1 MKHFIQTHVK
11 WVLAVFIAGIA
22 LAGCGANTEKAN
34 SSEAQT
40 GAGEAQAGAS
50 EVKTDSHGANHN
62 HESEKTYE
70 LKVGYLKGQGAPLLD
85 IAQHEGFFEAE
96 KLKVEGV
103 SFASSADGL
112 NALQAGKIDVGIT
125 FGTAA
130 PLTFISKGS
139 DFAIIGGHL
148 EGGHPILTQQKDKDK
163 YKTLED
169 YKGKKVGT
177 IRMFT
182 SDIVF
187 RSALAD
193 AGIDW
198 KTDLEIVEFKT
209 PGDLLQAISSGKVD
223 VAISANTTLL
233 QAIKQDLAIVG
244 WSNDLNPSHV
254 CCRVVTRKELL
265 SEDEGEAYKRL
276 LKAFIRAERVKN
288 EHPEKAV
295 AAAKIHLKLDDET
308 VDSIV
313 NEEHSHYSPDPNSKE
328 ILKMWEQMKEI
339 GYLENVD
346 GIDIRDYIILDL
358 YERALEE
365 LIAEYP
371 NDQDYYQQLLDRFNQ
386 QNI

>member
-1 MKHFIQTHVK
+1 MEMEFKNAHLGERKLKQFFRISVK
-11 WVLAVFIAGIA
+11 PVLAVLIASLA
-22 LAGCGANTEKAN
+22 LTGCGTDAEKAN
-34 SSEAQT
+34 SSEA
-40 GAGEAQAGAS
+40 
-50 EVKTDSHGANHN
+50 KK
-62 HESEKTYE
+62 EKTYE
-70 LKVGYLKGQGAPLLD
+70 LKVGYLHGQGAPLFD
-85 IAQHEGFFEAE
+85 VANHEGFFEDE
-96 KLKVEGV
+96 NLKVEGV

-112 NALQAGKIDVGIT
+112 NALQAGKIDVGLT

-130 PLTFISKGS
+130 PLTFISKGA
-139 DFAIIGGHL
+139 DFSIIGGHL
-148 EGGHPILTQQKDKDK
+148 EGGHPILAQPKDKDK

-187 RSALAD
+187 RSALAE

-198 KTDLEIVEFKT
+198 KKDLEIIEFKT

-223 VAISANTTLL
+223 VAVAANTILL
-233 QAIKQDLAIVG
+233 QALKQNLAIVG

-265 SEDEGEAYKRL
+265 SEDKGEAFKRL
-276 LKAFIRAERVKN
+276 LKALIRAERVKN

-295 AAAKIHLKLDDET
+295 AAAKAHLKLDDKT

-313 NEEHSHYSPDPNSKE
+313 NEEHAHYSPDPNSKE
-328 ILKMWEQMKEI
+328 VKKMWEQMKSI
-339 GYLENVD
+339 GYIENAD
-346 GIDIRDYIILDL
+346 GIDINDYINLDL

-365 LIAEYP
+365 LMNEYP
-371 NDQDYYQQLLDRFNQ
+371 EDKDYYQKLLDKFNK
-386 QNI
+386 QNL